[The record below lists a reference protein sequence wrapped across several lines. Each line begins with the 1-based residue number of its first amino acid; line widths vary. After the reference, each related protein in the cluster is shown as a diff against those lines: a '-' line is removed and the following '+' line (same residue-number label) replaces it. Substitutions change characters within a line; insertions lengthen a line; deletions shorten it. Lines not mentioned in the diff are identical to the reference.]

1 MDETNATDHLSS
13 SLTDL
18 MTSLMVIF
26 ILLLLVFVSHTASK
40 DASATDMLLRDLLKQ
55 LQAQSLREDAVHLD
69 PRDRNAILIVVPNG
83 LMDFDLGNATL
94 KLKGKD
100 FLEGYTP
107 ALAQVLCAG
116 PLSKDVDSVVVEGH
130 TDRGQ
135 FARDSENKNLILSQ
149 NRSMAVVQE
158 MLKDLNTGTSH
169 ACFLEKLSATGR
181 GEQDALADDAQS
193 RRVIFRIRVKAA
205 QEPFLERT
213 VQATQR

>member
-1 MDETNATDHLSS
+1 MDEANAPDHLSS

-55 LQAQSLREDAVHLD
+55 LQPQNLKEDAVHLD

-94 KLKGKD
+94 KAKGKE
-100 FLEGYTP
+100 FLESYTP
-107 ALAQVLCAG
+107 ALASVLCEG

-130 TDRGQ
+130 TDKGQ
-135 FARDSENKNLILSQ
+135 FATDSENRNLILSQ

-158 MLKDLNTGTSH
+158 MLKDLNTASSH
-169 ACFLEKLSATGR
+169 GCFLEKLSATGR

-193 RRVIFRIRVKAA
+193 RRVIFRIHVKAA
-205 QEPFLERT
+205 DEPTLERT
-213 VQATQR
+213 VQESSR